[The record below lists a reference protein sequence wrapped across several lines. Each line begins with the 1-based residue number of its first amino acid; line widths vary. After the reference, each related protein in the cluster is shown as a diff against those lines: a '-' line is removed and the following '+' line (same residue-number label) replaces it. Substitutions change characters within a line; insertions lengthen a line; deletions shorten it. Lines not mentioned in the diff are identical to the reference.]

1 MKCLKT
7 LRCQIKKLPNGKH
20 VTQVDK
26 VYHGGEIEVKTVP
39 TPPSQIRK
47 PRVSQ
52 LWKPEV

>member
-20 VTQVDK
+20 VTQVGRIYRD
-26 VYHGGEIEVKTVP
+26 GEIEVKIVP

-52 LWKPEV
+52 LWKPEA